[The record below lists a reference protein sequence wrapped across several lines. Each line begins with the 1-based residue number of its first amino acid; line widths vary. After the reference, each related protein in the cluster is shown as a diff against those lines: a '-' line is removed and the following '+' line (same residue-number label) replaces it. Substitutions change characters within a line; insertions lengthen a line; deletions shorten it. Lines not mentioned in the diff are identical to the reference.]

1 MKNIQFIIAMALML
15 IVSNLQAHKVSGIVT
30 SSATKKALQGVNV
43 IVKDNVFSH
52 AVTDNKGYY
61 EIEARADAVLV
72 FQFAGMETKEVK
84 VSGLTFINVSLDPV
98 KLLEDE
104 KKEITEL
111 TVVECEEEISMDMV
125 SVCEEAR
132 PAKVFGRTKK
142 MAPMSTGMGGVAN
155 YRMAQ
160 EQFNREGYATIR
172 ENGFKKAIESPL
184 STFSID
190 VDAASYANVRRFLN
204 NGNRPPK
211 DAVRIEEMINYF
223 NYDYPQPDNSDP
235 FSINTEV
242 NACPWNEN
250 NLLLHVGI
258 QGQKLNMEDLPPSNI
273 VFLLDVSGSMSSPNK
288 LPLLKKSFELLL
300 KQLDEEDRVAIVV
313 YAGSSGLV
321 LPSTS
326 GDQKEKILQ
335 ALNNL
340 QAGGSTAGAAGLRL
354 AYKVAAENFI
364 KKGNNR
370 IILATDGDFN
380 VGISSDAEM
389 ERLIE
394 KERDRGV
401 FMSVL
406 GFGMGNYQDSKMET
420 IADKGNGNYAYID
433 NILEAKKV
441 LVNEFGGTMF
451 TIAKDVKIQIE
462 FNPAVVASYRLIG
475 YENRLLN
482 NEDFAD
488 DKKDAGEL
496 GSGHTVTALY
506 EIVPAGSSA
515 DQSNTLKYQTA
526 NLNNLAKKGNEIATV
541 KFRYKKPDG
550 NKSKLIEETIA
561 YKEKRFDDMSDN
573 FRFSA
578 SVAGFGMLLRD
589 SEYKGDLTWDKVI
602 QMAQNAKGRDLEGY
616 RSEMIQLIKLSKAL

>member
-1 MKNIQFIIAMALML
+1 MKNIQIIIAMALML

-30 SSATKKALQGVNV
+30 SSDTNKPLQGVNV
-43 IVKDNVFSH
+43 IVKDNVLSH
-52 AVTDNKGYY
+52 AVTDKLGYY
-61 EIEARADAVLV
+61 EIESRADATLV
-72 FQFAGMETKEVK
+72 FQFAGMKTKEVK
-84 VSGLTFINVSLDPV
+84 VLGLSYINVSLDPV
-98 KLLEDE
+98 QVLVVEDE
-104 KKEITEL
+104 ADVDDHLDVVMYETEK
-111 TVVECEEEISMDMV
+111 
-125 SVCEEAR
+125 VCEEAAPKAR
-132 PAKVFGRTKK
+132 LFGRDKK

-172 ENGFKKAIESPL
+172 ENGFKEAIKEPL

-204 NGNRPPK
+204 RGSRPPK

-223 NYDYPQPDNSDP
+223 NYDYAQPRNGDP

-242 NACPWNEN
+242 NSCPWNEE

-340 QAGGSTAGAAGLRL
+340 QAGGSTAGAAGLKL
-354 AYKVAAENFI
+354 AYKVASENFI

-394 KERDRGV
+394 KEREHGV

-482 NEDFAD
+482 NEDFED

-506 EIVPAGSSA
+506 EIVPAGNNA
-515 DQSNTLKYQTA
+515 NQSNTLKYQTA

-561 YKEKRFDDMSDN
+561 YTKKSFDEMSDN

-578 SVAGFGMLLRD
+578 SVAGFGMMLRD
-589 SEYKGDLTWDKVI
+589 SEHKGDLSWDKLI
-602 QMAQNAKGRDLEGY
+602 RMAQNAKGKDQEGY
-616 RSEMIQLIKLSKAL
+616 RSEMIQLMKLSKAL

>member
-1 MKNIQFIIAMALML
+1 MKNIQIIIAMALML

-30 SSATKKALQGVNV
+30 SSDTNKPLQGVNV
-43 IVKDNVFSH
+43 IVKDNVLSH
-52 AVTDNKGYY
+52 AVTDKLGYY
-61 EIEARADAVLV
+61 EIESRADATLV
-72 FQFAGMETKEVK
+72 FQFAGMKTKEVK
-84 VSGLTFINVSLDPV
+84 VLGLSYINVSLDPV
-98 KLLEDE
+98 QVLVVEDE
-104 KKEITEL
+104 ADVDDHLDVVMYETEK
-111 TVVECEEEISMDMV
+111 
-125 SVCEEAR
+125 VCEEAAPKAR
-132 PAKVFGRTKK
+132 LFGRDKK

-172 ENGFKKAIESPL
+172 ENGFKEAIKEPL

-204 NGNRPPK
+204 RGSRPPK

-223 NYDYPQPDNSDP
+223 NYDYAQPRNGDP

-242 NACPWNEN
+242 NSCPWNEE

-340 QAGGSTAGAAGLRL
+340 QAGGSTAGAAGLKL
-354 AYKVAAENFI
+354 AYKVASENFI

-394 KERDRGV
+394 KEREHGV

-433 NILEAKKV
+433 NILEAKK
-441 LVNEFGGTMF
+441 
-451 TIAKDVKIQIE
+451 
-462 FNPAVVASYRLIG
+462 
-475 YENRLLN
+475 
-482 NEDFAD
+482 
-488 DKKDAGEL
+488 
-496 GSGHTVTALY
+496 
-506 EIVPAGSSA
+506 
-515 DQSNTLKYQTA
+515 
-526 NLNNLAKKGNEIATV
+526 
-541 KFRYKKPDG
+541 
-550 NKSKLIEETIA
+550 
-561 YKEKRFDDMSDN
+561 
-573 FRFSA
+573 
-578 SVAGFGMLLRD
+578 SVG
-589 SEYKGDLTWDKVI
+589 K
-602 QMAQNAKGRDLEGY
+602 
-616 RSEMIQLIKLSKAL
+616 